1 MNIKKKLKSQVKT
14 KVRFSEVDSM
24 GVVWHGNYVK
34 YLEDGR
40 ENFGNE
46 FGLGYLD
53 VFGLELMT
61 PIVKLDI
68 DYKSVI
74 KYGEEIVIETEYIQ
88 SKAAKI
94 IFKYK
99 IYNANTKK
107 LAITAKTI
115 QVFIDMEGQ
124 LQITNPNFYEEWKK
138 EHGIFED

>member
-1 MNIKKKLKSQVKT
+1 MGVKKLICKVKT

-24 GVVWHGNYVK
+24 GVVWHGNYIK

-40 ENFGNE
+40 EKFGEE

-61 PIVKLDI
+61 PIVKLDV

-74 KYGEEIVIETEYIQ
+74 KYGDEIIIETEYIQ

-99 IYNANTKK
+99 IYNAKTKK
-107 LAITAKTI
+107 LAIIAKSI
-115 QVFIDMEGQ
+115 QVFIDKKGQ
-124 LQITNPNFYEEWKK
+124 LQITNPDFYIDWQKK
-138 EHGIFED
+138 HGILEE